1 MAFCL
6 TCQAQVETIAR
17 TQGGVTL
24 VCCGLCGLPIE
35 EVEVPTPEPASQPQP
50 KAAPA
55 PEAARPPHVLFIDDD
70 RMLTRIL
77 GRVLEE
83 RGFRVSTAA
92 DGATGFASARQEK
105 PDLILCDL
113 AMPGLD
119 GYEVCRRCRADETL
133 RATPIILFTATR
145 DPELSMQAFVAG
157 ADVALTKPVDA
168 NKLVTVLQASL
179 ALKARR
185 SGA

>member
-6 TCQAQVETIAR
+6 TCQAQVQTIAR
-17 TQGGVTL
+17 TQGGVAL

-35 EVEVPTPEPASQPQP
+35 EVEAPRPKRAPQPAAVPPPEPATL
-50 KAAPA
+50 
-55 PEAARPPHVLFIDDD
+55 PHVLFIDDD
-70 RMLTRIL
+70 TRLTRIL
-77 GRVLEE
+77 GRVLQE

-92 DGATGFASARQEK
+92 DGATGLACAQRET

-113 AMPGLD
+113 TMPGLD
-119 GYEVCRRCRADETL
+119 GYEVCRRCREDESL

-168 NKLVTVLQASL
+168 SKLVTVLQAAL
-179 ALKARR
+179 ALRARR